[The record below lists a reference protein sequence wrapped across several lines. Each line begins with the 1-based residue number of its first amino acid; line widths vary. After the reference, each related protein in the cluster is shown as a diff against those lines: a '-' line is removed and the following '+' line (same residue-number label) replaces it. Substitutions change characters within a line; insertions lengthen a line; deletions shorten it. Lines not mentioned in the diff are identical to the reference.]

1 MSCIGLQRMLQL
13 KNQNKKLNTG
23 GMPIA
28 RMQETGTGFGL
39 AYGSHVVVPERVLC
53 STPTNTP
60 NIVTEKFVEIE

>member
-1 MSCIGLQRMLQL
+1 
-13 KNQNKKLNTG
+13 
-23 GMPIA
+23 MPIA